1 LLPDTEADA
10 TRPAEGAFPTPE
22 PFPPTPP
29 PPPPLARARLL
40 WSLALAIIVI
50 DQASKAWI
58 RGYLPLYGSE
68 TIVPGLIDLVHVQN
82 AGVAFGLMNE
92 LDHPQKG
99 LFTTMLA
106 VVALLG
112 IGYYVRHLRPEERW
126 ARAGLSLILGG
137 AIGNLIDR
145 VRHGFVLDFMDI
157 YWGDWHF
164 WAFNVADAAI
174 TIGAILVFV
183 DLLLV
188 NRHASHPV

>member
-1 LLPDTEADA
+1 VVL
-10 TRPAEGAFPTPE
+10 
-22 PFPPTPP
+22 
-29 PPPPLARARLL
+29 
-40 WSLALAIIVI
+40 
-50 DQASKAWI
+50 DQLTKAAV
-58 RGYLPLYGSE
+58 RSYLPLYSSQ
-68 TIVPGLIDLVHVQN
+68 TIVPGLVDLVHVQN

-92 LDHPQKG
+92 LDHPQKS
-99 LFTTMLA
+99 LFTTSLA

-112 IGYYVRHLRPEERW
+112 IAYYVRHIRPEERW

-174 TIGAILVFV
+174 SVGVVF
-183 DLLLV
+183 LLLDV
-188 NRHASHPV
+188 VIDVLGYRRAPNPA